1 MIRRERAFASCY
13 GVNLAGIEAR
23 GGSGPSQEA
32 VADGAAAQK
41 QIPGLGLDDGM
52 RRNLTHTKLAQALRV
67 NQGAVSKME
76 KRTDMYVSRL
86 QSYLQA
92 MGAEVQ
98 IKAIFPDGEVLIGQ
112 FEDLDHGR
120 DDPAA

>member
-1 MIRRERAFASCY
+1 
-13 GVNLAGIEAR
+13 
-23 GGSGPSQEA
+23 
-32 VADGAAAQK
+32 
-41 QIPGLGLDDGM
+41 
-52 RRNLTHTKLAQALRV
+52 
-67 NQGAVSKME
+67 ME